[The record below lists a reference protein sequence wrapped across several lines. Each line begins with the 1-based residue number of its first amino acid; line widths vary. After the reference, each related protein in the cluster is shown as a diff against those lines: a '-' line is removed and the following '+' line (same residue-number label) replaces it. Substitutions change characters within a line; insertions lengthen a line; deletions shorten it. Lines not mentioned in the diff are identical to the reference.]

1 MDTKLSIEKLDNG
14 NYFTW
19 KYRIEML
26 LKKEGLWKI
35 LSQSRPAATAPAT
48 ELNSWLE
55 KDEKAMAI
63 IGLSVM
69 DNQLQHIRNM
79 TSAMD
84 SWKALQNFHE
94 QKTLVNTTTLMRNLW
109 DLKLNEDM
117 NPQSHIQEMTNILQ
131 KLVDLGEPD
140 LTDKWKTAI
149 LLSSLP
155 DCYHTLVTALEARD
169 SSQLTFALV
178 QSKVLDE
185 FKRRNLH
192 TNGDNQVL
200 KIQQKGTDTKYC
212 YYCNEPNHLMR
223 NCWKFKQ
230 DIENGQQHRNC
241 AIIQSDEDSEEEIND
256 KEMLF

>member
-131 KLVDLGEPD
+131 KLVDL
-140 LTDKWKTAI
+140 
-149 LLSSLP
+149 
-155 DCYHTLVTALEARD
+155 VTALEARD